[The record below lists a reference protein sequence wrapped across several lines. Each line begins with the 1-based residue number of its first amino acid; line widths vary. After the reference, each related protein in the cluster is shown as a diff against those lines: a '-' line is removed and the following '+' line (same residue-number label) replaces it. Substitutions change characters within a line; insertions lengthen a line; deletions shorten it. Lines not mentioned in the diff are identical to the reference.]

1 MISRVTNKAR
11 LLKLAFI
18 TLSVVGLGFTGLTY
32 ARGGGNNECPV
43 DLVNGMTLND
53 EFGPGSSEITKCLDK
68 RHQVKLVVQINQAP
82 PYALHNIQNVIDD
95 YKYTNGMVPGR
106 DYQIAAI
113 VHSAGGLTVVQNS
126 RLDNLVVNNDSDSN
140 NDIHNPGESQVI
152 SLMDQGVQFYF
163 CQNTTRG
170 YMNKG
175 ILTPGNATA
184 ELIPGVMY
192 VSAGISALADFQ
204 AQGWT
209 YVQP

>member
-1 MISRVTNKAR
+1 MRNH
-11 LLKLAFI
+11 LI
-18 TLSVVGLGFTGLTY
+18 TCGVLTLCLTGLGFTGAASA
-32 ARGGGNNECPV
+32 ARGGNNACPV
-43 DLVNGMTLND
+43 DLVPAAEGQELDT

-95 YKYTNGMVPGR
+95 YEYTNGMVPGR
-106 DYQIAAI
+106 DYEIAAI

-126 RLDNLVVNNDSDSN
+126 RLDTLAVNNDNDPD
-140 NDIHNPGESQVI
+140 NDIHNPGETQVVR
-152 SLMDQGVQFYF
+152 LMEQGVQFYF

-170 YMNKG
+170 YIAKG
-175 ILTPGNATA
+175 ILSPGDATA
-184 ELIPGVMY
+184 ELIPGVQY

-204 AQGWT
+204 SRGWQ